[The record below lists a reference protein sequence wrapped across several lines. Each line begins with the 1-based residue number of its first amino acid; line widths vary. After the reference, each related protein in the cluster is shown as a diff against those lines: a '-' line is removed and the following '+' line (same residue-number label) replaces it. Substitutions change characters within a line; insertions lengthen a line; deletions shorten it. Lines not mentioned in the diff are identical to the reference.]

1 MDDRNAIFR
10 EEIIMQIIKSK
21 KEKVKGYACA
31 PSVLAGAA
39 AMGVMVVAVFVGLW
53 YNGFLTDA
61 LILVTIGPIEVGGV
75 WRILVYQHGRAC
87 LSIPGPSGLHASIPQ
102 KCCFVL

>member
-1 MDDRNAIFR
+1 
-10 EEIIMQIIKSK
+10 MQIIKSK

-87 LSIPGPSGLHASIPQ
+87 LSIPGLSGMHASIPQ

>member
-1 MDDRNAIFR
+1 
-10 EEIIMQIIKSK
+10 MQITKSK
-21 KEKVKGYACA
+21 KRGVKGYACA

-39 AMGVMVVAVFVGLW
+39 AMGVMVVAVFVVLW
-53 YNGFLTDA
+53 YNEFLTEP
-61 LILVTIGPIEVGGV
+61 LILITIGPIEVGGV
-75 WRILVYQHGRAC
+75 WRILVYQYGRAC

>member
-1 MDDRNAIFR
+1 
-10 EEIIMQIIKSK
+10 MQIIKSK

-75 WRILVYQHGRAC
+75 WRILVYQYGRAC
-87 LSIPGPSGLHASIPQ
+87 LSIPGPSGLYVPIPQ
-102 KCCFVL
+102 KYCFVL

>member
-1 MDDRNAIFR
+1 
-10 EEIIMQIIKSK
+10 MQITKSK
-21 KEKVKGYACA
+21 KRGVKGYACA

-39 AMGVMVVAVFVGLW
+39 AMGVMVVAVFVVLW
-53 YNGFLTDA
+53 YNEFLTEP

-87 LSIPGPSGLHASIPQ
+87 LSVPGPSGLHASIPQ

>member
-10 EEIIMQIIKSK
+10 EKIIMQIIKSK

-61 LILVTIGPIEVGGV
+61 LIPVTIGPIEVGGV

>member
-39 AMGVMVVAVFVGLW
+39 AMGVMVVAVFVVLW
-53 YNGFLTDA
+53 YNEFLTEP

-87 LSIPGPSGLHASIPQ
+87 LSVPGPSGLHASIPQ
-102 KCCFVL
+102 KYCFVL

>member
-1 MDDRNAIFR
+1 
-10 EEIIMQIIKSK
+10 MQITKSK
-21 KEKVKGYACA
+21 KKNVKGYACA

-39 AMGVMVVAVFVGLW
+39 AMGVMVVAVFVGLR

-75 WRILVYQHGRAC
+75 WRILVYQYGRAC

>member
-1 MDDRNAIFR
+1 
-10 EEIIMQIIKSK
+10 MQITKSK

-39 AMGVMVVAVFVGLW
+39 AMGVMVVAVFVVLW
-53 YNGFLTDA
+53 YNEFLTEP

-87 LSIPGPSGLHASIPQ
+87 LSVPGPSGLHASIPQ